1 MMNDAGCFLD
11 IYFGGLGSF
20 GVLLLLGLSL
30 LFFSFSC
37 CLLGVSTPGVVLEGS
52 GYIPNY
58 KRGILSFEAR
68 QCGRLE
74 FMCLFFDRFQC
85 QHGI

>member
-58 KRGILSFEAR
+58 KRGILSFESIWHGCRGSGPAVWTF
-68 QCGRLE
+68 GVYVS
-74 FMCLFFDRFQC
+74 LF
-85 QHGI
+85 